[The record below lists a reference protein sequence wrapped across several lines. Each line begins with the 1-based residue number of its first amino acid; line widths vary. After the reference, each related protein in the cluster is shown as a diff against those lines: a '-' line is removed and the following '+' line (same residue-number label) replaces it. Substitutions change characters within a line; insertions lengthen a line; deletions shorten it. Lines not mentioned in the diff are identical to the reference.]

1 MHEPFVIGSRMH
13 APLPPSDTSV
23 RFCAKVG
30 RGMSITKGCCLGVV
44 GAVASWFMLSLR
56 FAKGLL
62 GGPQL
67 IALNA
72 VVISCLHEMVR
83 HTEAH

>member
-1 MHEPFVIGSRMH
+1 
-13 APLPPSDTSV
+13 
-23 RFCAKVG
+23 
-30 RGMSITKGCCLGVV
+30 
-44 GAVASWFMLSLR
+44 MLSLR

-72 VVISCLHEMVR
+72 LVISFLHEMVR
-83 HTEAH
+83 YTHYTHTAV